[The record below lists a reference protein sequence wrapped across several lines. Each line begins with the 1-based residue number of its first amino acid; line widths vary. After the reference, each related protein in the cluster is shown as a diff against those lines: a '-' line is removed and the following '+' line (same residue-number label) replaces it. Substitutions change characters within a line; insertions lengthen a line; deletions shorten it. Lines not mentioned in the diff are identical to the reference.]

1 MKIQIHA
8 LRFCEDDAERAKRR
22 VFNSNPAEISVSDG
36 DEVVIKA
43 KEGRVEITING
54 QPSNMPVFLGPWDHT
69 AVALV
74 VDEIPEA

>member
-1 MKIQIHA
+1 MKLQIHA
-8 LRFCEDDAERAKRR
+8 LRFCEDDAERAKKR
-22 VFNSNPAEISVSDG
+22 VFNSNPAEIPIAEGS
-36 DEVVIKA
+36 EVVITA
-43 KEGRVEITING
+43 KEGKVNILIDG